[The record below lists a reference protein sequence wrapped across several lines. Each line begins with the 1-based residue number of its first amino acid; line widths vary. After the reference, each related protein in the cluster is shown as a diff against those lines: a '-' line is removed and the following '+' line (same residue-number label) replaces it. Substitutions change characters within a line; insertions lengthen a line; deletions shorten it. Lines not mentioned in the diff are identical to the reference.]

1 MRTCSHLYA
10 RFTLTCCFEQQLLT
24 DIVPVVEL
32 VGATGDAFAE
42 EARLFEDMDLVH
54 IDTNASCVVDSAY
67 LVGQVLCTMVAVLA
81 VVQNNLVQVS
91 LCWLL
96 EED

>member
-1 MRTCSHLYA
+1 MLMDT
-10 RFTLTCCFEQQLLT
+10 
-24 DIVPVVEL
+24 VPVEL
-32 VGATGDAFAE
+32 VGVFGDAFAE
-42 EARLFEDMDLVH
+42 EVQVFEDMDPED
-54 IDTNASCVVDSAY
+54 IDTNVPYGVDNVFLVV
-67 LVGQVLCTMVAVLA
+67 QVLYTMVVVLV

>member
-1 MRTCSHLYA
+1 MP
-10 RFTLTCCFEQQLLT
+10 T
-24 DIVPVVEL
+24 DTVPVEL
-32 VGATGDAFAE
+32 VGVFGDAFAE
-42 EARLFEDMDLVH
+42 EVQVFEDMDPED
-54 IDTNASCVVDSAY
+54 IDTNAPYGVDNVFLVV
-67 LVGQVLCTMVAVLA
+67 QVLYTMVVVLV

>member
-1 MRTCSHLYA
+1 M
-10 RFTLTCCFEQQLLT
+10 LT
-24 DIVPVVEL
+24 DIVPVEF

-54 IDTNASCVVDSAY
+54 IDTSASCAVDSVY
-67 LVGQVLCTMVAVLA
+67 LVDQVLCTMVAVLV